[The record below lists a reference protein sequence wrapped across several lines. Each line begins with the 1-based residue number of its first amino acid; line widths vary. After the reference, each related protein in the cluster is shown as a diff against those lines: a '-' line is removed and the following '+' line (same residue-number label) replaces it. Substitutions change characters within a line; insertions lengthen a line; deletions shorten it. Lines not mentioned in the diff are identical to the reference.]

1 MFTKQSREGM
11 MANNYCISPY
21 KVHGKSIQ
29 SAKDKVHLLDDCP
42 ADDEIELDTS
52 VVNETALKTTKIS
65 NLFSSSDYV
74 DRMLTDQWQLS

>member
-1 MFTKQSREGM
+1 MFAKQSREGM

-21 KVHGKSIQ
+21 KFHGKSIQ
-29 SAKDKVHLLDDCP
+29 SAKDKVHLLDYRP

-52 VVNETALKTTKIS
+52 VVNETALKTTKTS